1 VTAASSG
8 LFAASVAA
16 SVAVHWRT
24 GAVAGKHQPTTLNFF
39 GQVAGLRG

>member
-8 LFAASVAA
+8 LFAA